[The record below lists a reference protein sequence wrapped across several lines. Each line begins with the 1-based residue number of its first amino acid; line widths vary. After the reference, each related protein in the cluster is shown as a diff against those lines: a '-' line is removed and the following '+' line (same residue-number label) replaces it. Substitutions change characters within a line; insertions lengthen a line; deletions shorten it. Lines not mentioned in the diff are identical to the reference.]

1 MVLWN
6 NELKRKKQIPRIIFF
21 YSTSKIFVDFAWNE
35 CAKTHNTPV
44 SNKEKAMCIPFG
56 KINTS
61 LTNVQRKRF
70 HRRHNAILDTSCG

>member
-6 NELKRKKQIPRIIFF
+6 NEFKRKKQIPRIIFF
-21 YSTSKIFVDFAWNE
+21 YSTSKMFVDFAGNE

-44 SNKEKAMCIPFG
+44 SNKEKAMYIPFG

-61 LTNVQRKRF
+61 LTNVRGNDFIGVTTQY
-70 HRRHNAILDTSCG
+70 